1 MINRERV
8 IYSMIN
14 RERERVID
22 SMINRERDR
31 LTLICFL
38 VFLYFFVYHH
48 RAMRRYHEDR
58 YPASPSIMCHGNHI
72 SWPLMSSHLPPYTFN
87 SHSSS
92 SSAINAGS
100 TGFASSPQSNSS
112 SSHWSCK
119 QCSSKEVQFYEEFGI
134 IHIVLGKDIRFLLPQ
149 KQWSWYTS
157 IYQGQQFN
165 RSTKFEKFY
174 AIYSISTEFLVDL
187 IKFEIWILS
196 SINSS
201 INENTH

>member
-1 MINRERV
+1 
-8 IYSMIN
+8 
-14 RERERVID
+14 
-22 SMINRERDR
+22 MINRERDR

-38 VFLYFFVYHH
+38 FFFVFFCLSSQSNEEVS
-48 RAMRRYHEDR
+48 RRQI
-58 YPASPSIMCHGNHI
+58 SSIPSIMCHGNHI
-72 SWPLMSSHLPPYTFN
+72 SWPLMSSHLPPYTSN

-92 SSAINAGS
+92 FSAINAGS

-119 QCSSKEVQFYEEFGI
+119 QYSSKEVQFYEEFGI

-174 AIYSISTEFLVDL
+174 AIYSIRAEFLVDL

-201 INENTH
+201 INENKHL